1 MRETAGL
8 VLLDLDGT
16 LTDPF
21 PGIYRSINHALDG
34 LGRPPIG
41 ETEGRSWI
49 GPPLHVS
56 FLAHLGEAQAAER
69 AVLLYRERFG
79 AVGLYENVL
88 VPGIREAMA
97 ELAALGYRMVVATS
111 KVEAFAERIVEH
123 FGLSGLLAEV
133 YGAAPD
139 GAHADKTE
147 LVAHVLASEDA
158 HRGCGAVMVGDR
170 MYDVAGARGN
180 AIPAIGVA
188 WGYAADGE
196 FTLHP
201 PDRVVAAPA
210 ELPAAVAA
218 LVGPAGAEHR

>member
-21 PGIYRSINHALDG
+21 PGIYRSINHALEG
-34 LGRPPIG
+34 LGRPPID
-41 ETEGRSWI
+41 EAAGRSWI
-49 GPPLHVS
+49 GPPLHGS
-56 FLAHLGEAQAAER
+56 FLAHLGDAPSAER

-88 VPGIREAMA
+88 IPGIRDAMA
-97 ELAALGYRMVVATS
+97 DLAASGYRMVVATS

-123 FGLSGLLAEV
+123 FGLSGLLAGV

-147 LVAHVLASEDA
+147 LVAHVLASEDPP
-158 HRGCGAVMVGDR
+158 RSLRAVMVGDR

-180 AIPAIGVA
+180 AIPVIGVT

-201 PDRVVAAPA
+201 PDRTVAAPA
-210 ELPAAVAA
+210 GLPAAVAELLA
-218 LVGPAGAEHR
+218 PAVVEHR